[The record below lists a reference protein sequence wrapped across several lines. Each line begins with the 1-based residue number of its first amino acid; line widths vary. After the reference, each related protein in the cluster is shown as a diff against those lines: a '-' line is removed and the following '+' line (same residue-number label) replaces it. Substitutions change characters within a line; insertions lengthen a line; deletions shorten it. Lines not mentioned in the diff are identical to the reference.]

1 MLKHKFFTAVF
12 TLCLAV
18 TLTMIPARA
27 SQAPQGEATESV
39 ASVAEETAA
48 AGDEEGPESKN
59 PESKESGAEAAQ
71 SENFSDSE
79 KEPGGTEQEEVIL
92 AEETA
97 QEEVTPAEETE
108 QEETTPTEETT
119 QEEVTPAE
127 ETAQEEVTPA
137 EETAQEEVTPSEGTE
152 QEEVTPAEGTEQEEV
167 TPTEGNAREEVT
179 EQEEVTPAEGTKQ
192 EEVTPEEGTQQEE
205 VTPAEGT
212 EQEEAA
218 PTVEPAKEDILTG
231 GECPKDENAAEISA
245 SDAGTAA
252 EAETL
257 ENTERKKAAE
267 QAGSK
272 SEVDKTPAEINAAA
286 GTAPVAAGNTLKKQS
301 AVSAKIKQMKLEV
314 IDYKGKGYGD
324 SQMLTSGG
332 KRLLIDTYVKE
343 SWDSLNDWLKKH
355 GYFNFDIYISHYHD
369 DHMGN
374 IRNILNDGKYKVSNL
389 YLPNFS
395 YMNGPSEYM
404 QDYIVWCRNIINN
417 AKEKGVKITYLNK
430 GSSFTVG
437 DVNATVLWGAQYKSS
452 DHTRT
457 YINNNSLVTRFTCG
471 NTRYL
476 NAGDIEADTEKQIL
490 NAKVDVKAD
499 IYKMSHHGINDTNSG
514 AFLRAVGASFYYF
527 NGCEDSP
534 SKYAA
539 AEIFYAAPRRANK
552 YGNVASVRY
561 NGDITYT
568 VYNDIV
574 SQELKRNYTEQKVY
588 LYDKNDKKKLKGVVT
603 QQLNKDATKRI
614 DDRAYDG
621 YSSAAS
627 KREGTYAEDGWILG
641 NQGKQ
646 YYYKNNAPL
655 TGWKKIDGSL
665 YHFNTKTAKKDT
677 GWKKFGRYTFHFD
690 GAGRAQ
696 TGTVKI
702 GKSLFHFDDRGC
714 LVKAGWA
721 ETNGRRCYVNPKTGT
736 VLTGLKRVGGK
747 LYFFNTDGYLLKR
760 SGFIKLGRKVF
771 YKQKDGSMKTG
782 WLRVNGQMYFMN
794 ADGTRHTGWLK
805 RGNKK
810 FYFDSNGVMT
820 AKQRFVKIGK
830 KVYYVR
836 SDGSMKTGWLKV
848 NGKFYYMDADGSRHT
863 GWLEKGQGKFYFG
876 SDGVLRAS

>member
-1 MLKHKFFTAVF
+1 MKHKFFTTVF
-12 TLCLAV
+12 ALCLVV
-18 TLTMIPARA
+18 TLTIIPARA
-27 SQAPQGEATESV
+27 SQAPQGEATEAV
-39 ASVAEETAA
+39 AAVAEEPVA
-48 AGDEEGPESKN
+48 AGDEITSTDLEERPESKD

-71 SENFSDSE
+71 PVNFSDSE
-79 KEPGGTEQEEVIL
+79 KEPGGTEQEEV
-92 AEETA
+92 
-97 QEEVTPAEETE
+97 TPAEGAE
-108 QEETTPTEETT
+108 QEEA
-119 QEEVTPAE
+119 TPA
-127 ETAQEEVTPA
+127 
-137 EETAQEEVTPSEGTE
+137 EGTE

-167 TPTEGNAREEVT
+167 TPTE
-179 EQEEVTPAEGTKQ
+179 
-192 EEVTPEEGTQQEE
+192 
-205 VTPAEGT
+205 
-212 EQEEAA
+212 EAA
-218 PTVEPAKEDILTG
+218 QEDILTE
-231 GECPKDENAAEISA
+231 GEGPKDEIAAEISA

-252 EAETL
+252 ETETL
-257 ENTERKKAAE
+257 ENTESKKAAE
-267 QAGSK
+267 QAESK
-272 SEVDKTPAEINAAA
+272 SEVDKTTAEINAAA
-286 GTAPVAAGNTLKKQS
+286 GTAPVAAGDTLKKQS

-343 SWDSLNDWLKKH
+343 SWGSLNDWLKKH
-355 GYFNFDIYISHYHD
+355 GYFNFDIFISHYHD

-374 IRNILNDGKYKVSNL
+374 ITNILNDGKYKVSNL

-476 NAGDIEADTEKQIL
+476 NAGDIEGDTEKQIL

-499 IYKMSHHGINDTNSG
+499 IYKMSHHGINDTNSS

-534 SKYAA
+534 SKYATA
-539 AEIFYAAPRRANK
+539 DIFYAAPRRANK
-552 YGNVASVRY
+552 YGNVASVLY

-603 QQLNKDATKRI
+603 QQLNKAAAKRI

-621 YSSAAS
+621 YSSASS
-627 KREGTYAEDGWILG
+627 KREGTYADDGWILG

-690 GAGRAQ
+690 GSGRAQ

-760 SGFIKLGRKVF
+760 SGFIQLGRKVF
-771 YKQKDGSMKTG
+771 YKLKDGSMKTG

-820 AKQRFVKIGK
+820 AKQGFVKIGK

-863 GWLEKGQGKFYFG
+863 GWLEKGQRKFYFG

>member
-1 MLKHKFFTAVF
+1 MKNKYFTAIF

-18 TLTMIPARA
+18 TITMIPVRA
-27 SQAPQGEATESV
+27 SEVPQGEATEAV
-39 ASVAEETAA
+39 AAAEAEEVTASV
-48 AGDEEGPESKN
+48 GDEITSKDHEER
-59 PESKESGAEAAQ
+59 PESKESSAEDAQ
-71 SENFSDSE
+71 SENSSDSVN
-79 KEPGGTEQEEVIL
+79 EPGETSQEEATPAEGTGQEEVTPTEGNEQEEVTP
-92 AEETA
+92 AEGTA
-97 QEEVTPAEETE
+97 QEEVTPAEGTGQEEVTPTEGNE
-108 QEETTPTEETT
+108 QEEVIPAEGTE

-127 ETAQEEVTPA
+127 GTAQEEVTP
-137 EETAQEEVTPSEGTE
+137 VEGTE

-167 TPTEGNAREEVT
+167 TPEEGT
-179 EQEEVTPAEGTKQ
+179 EQEEVTPAEEAVQ
-192 EEVTPEEGTQQEE
+192 EDTPVEG
-205 VTPAEGT
+205 
-212 EQEEAA
+212 EA
-218 PTVEPAKEDILTG
+218 
-231 GECPKDENAAEISA
+231 PKDENAAEVSTL
-245 SDAGTAA
+245 DAGTAA
-252 EAETL
+252 ETGIL
-257 ENTERKKAAE
+257 ENTESKKAAE
-267 QAGSK
+267 QAESK
-272 SEVDKTPAEINAAA
+272 SEANKTPAKINASA
-286 GTAPVAAGNTLKKQS
+286 GTAPVATGDTLKKQ
-301 AVSAKIKQMKLEV
+301 AAASAKIKQMKLEV
-314 IDYKGKGYGD
+314 IDFKGKGYGD

-343 SWDSLNDWLKKH
+343 SWDSLNDWLKEH
-355 GYFNFDIYISHYHD
+355 GYFNFDIFISHYHD

-374 IRNILNDGKYKVSNL
+374 ITNILNDGKYKVSNL

-395 YMNGPSEYM
+395 YMNGPSDYM
-404 QDYIVWCRNIINN
+404 QEYIEWCKRIINN

-430 GSSFTVG
+430 GSSFNVG

-452 DHTRT
+452 EHMRT

-476 NAGDIEADTEKQIL
+476 NAGDIEADTEKQLL

-499 IYKMSHHGINDTNSG
+499 IFKMSHHGINDTNSG

-534 SKYAA
+534 SKYATA
-539 AEIFYAAPRRANK
+539 DIFYPAPRRANK

-568 VYNDIV
+568 VYNDII

-603 QQLNKDATKRI
+603 QQLNNAAAKRI

-627 KREGTYAEDGWILG
+627 KRKGTYAEDGWILG

-702 GKSLFHFDDRGC
+702 GKSLFHFDERGC
-714 LVKAGWA
+714 LVKAGWS

-747 LYFFNTDGYLLKR
+747 LYFFNTDGYLLNR
-760 SGFIKLGRKVF
+760 TGFIKLGRKVF

-782 WLRVNGQMYFMN
+782 WLKVNGQMYFMN

-820 AKQRFVKIGK
+820 AKQGFVKIGN

-848 NGKFYYMDADGSRHT
+848 SGKFYYMDADGSRHT
-863 GWLEKGQGKFYFG
+863 GWLEKGQRKFYFG

>member
-1 MLKHKFFTAVF
+1 MLKHKFFTVVF

-48 AGDEEGPESKN
+48 AGDEITSTDHEEGPESKN

-97 QEEVTPAEETE
+97 QEEVTP
-108 QEETTPTEETT
+108 
-119 QEEVTPAE
+119 
-127 ETAQEEVTPA
+127 
-137 EETAQEEVTPSEGTE
+137 S
-152 QEEVTPAEGTEQEEV
+152 EGTEQEEV

-205 VTPAEGT
+205 VTPAEET

-476 NAGDIEADTEKQIL
+476 NAGDIEGDTEKQIL

-527 NGCEDSP
+527 NSCEDSP
-534 SKYAA
+534 SKYATA
-539 AEIFYAAPRRANK
+539 DIFYAAPRRANK
-552 YGNVASVRY
+552 YGNVASVLY

-863 GWLEKGQGKFYFG
+863 GWLEKGQRKFYFE